1 MSDFKRIVCSVGAIL
16 YFLFGLFGIV
26 YAIANYE
33 DIGFFFIHML
43 AVIAMF
49 NMALTLYGILVL
61 THKAKVNK
69 TFY

>member
-1 MSDFKRIVCSVGAIL
+1 MSDFKRIVCSVGTVVYL
-16 YFLFGLFGIV
+16 LLGLFGIM

-33 DIGFFFIHML
+33 DIGFFFLHML

-49 NMALTLYGILVL
+49 NMSLTMYGILIL
-61 THKAKVNK
+61 THRAKINK

>member
-1 MSDFKRIVCSVGAIL
+1 MSDFKRIVCSVGTVIYL
-16 YFLFGLFGIV
+16 LLGLFGIL

-33 DIGFFFIHML
+33 DVGILFLHML
-43 AVIAMF
+43 VVIAMF
-49 NMALTLYGILVL
+49 NMALTLYGILIL